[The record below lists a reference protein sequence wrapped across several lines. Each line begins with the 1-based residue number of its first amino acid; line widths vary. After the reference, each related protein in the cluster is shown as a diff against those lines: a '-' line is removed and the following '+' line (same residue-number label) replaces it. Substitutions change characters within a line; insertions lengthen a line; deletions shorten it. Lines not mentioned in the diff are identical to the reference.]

1 MNTRIIYITTE
12 DKKEAQK
19 IGKVLVEERLAAC
32 VNIIDGMESMFWWE
46 GEAQSEFETILI
58 AKTTSE
64 TVEKLTGRVK
74 EVHSYDCP
82 CVVALPIQGGNPDF
96 ISWIGEEVGN
106 SKKQ

>member
-1 MNTRIIYITTE
+1 MNTNIIYITTE
-12 DKKEAQK
+12 NKQEAQK

-46 GEAQSEFETILI
+46 GEAQSESETILI

-64 TVEKLTGRVK
+64 TIDKLTSRVQ

-82 CVVALPIQGGNPDF
+82 CVVALPIQGGNPEF

-106 SKKQ
+106 SQK